1 MTAPTYLKSNQM
13 TYQQLYRQTKNTLLQ
28 AGIESPAFDASCL
41 IKLCFG
47 IDRQALIMRGN
58 ETAPAESI
66 SRLQSLTERRARGE
80 PLQYLLGSWEFMGR
94 KFSVGP
100 GVLIPREDTQVTVQ
114 ETLRRL
120 SPVACPRVADLCAG
134 SGAIAVTL
142 AKELPQSAVTALELS
157 LKAFGYLK
165 KNIRYNHAENVRTVC
180 GDVFTAF
187 RDFERES
194 FDAIVSNP
202 PYIETKEIGTLQRE
216 IFYEPKMALDGGP
229 DGLVFYRAII
239 RDWTP
244 LLRRGGIMAFEV
256 GEGQAPT
263 VKLLLLEHGFSD
275 IQFQKDIG
283 GTNRCV
289 SAIKI

>member
-1 MTAPTYLKSNQM
+1 M
-13 TYQQLYRQTKNTLLQ
+13 TYQEIYRQTKNTFLQ

-66 SRLQSLTERRARGE
+66 SRLQSLTQRRAKGE

-94 KFSVGP
+94 QFLVGP
-100 GVLIPREDTQVTVQ
+100 GVLIPREDTQVTVH

-120 SPVACPRVADLCAG
+120 SPVPHPRVADLCAG

-142 AKELPQSAVTALELS
+142 AKELPQSDVTALELS
-157 LKAFGYLK
+157 PEAFGYLK
-165 KNIRYNHAENVRTVC
+165 KNIRNNEALNVRAVQ
-180 GDVFTAF
+180 GDVLTAF
-187 RDFERES
+187 FDFEREA

-202 PYIETKEIGTLQRE
+202 PYIETKVIGTLQKE
-216 IFYEPKMALDGGP
+216 ISYEPKMALDGGP
-229 DGLVFYRAII
+229 DGLLFYRAII
-239 RDWTP
+239 RNWSP

-256 GEGQAPT
+256 GEGQAQP

-275 IQFQKDIG
+275 IRFQKDIG
-283 GTNRCV
+283 GTDRCV
-289 SAIKI
+289 SAVKI

>member
-13 TYQQLYRQTKNTLLQ
+13 TYQQLYRQTKNILLQ

-41 IKLCFG
+41 IRHCFG

-58 ETAPAESI
+58 ETAPVESI
-66 SRLQSLTERRARGE
+66 SRLQSLTERRAKGE
-80 PLQYLLGSWEFMGR
+80 PLQYLLGLWEFMGR

-100 GVLIPREDTQVTVQ
+100 GVLIPREDTQVTVH

-120 SPVACPRVADLCAG
+120 PPVPCPRIIDLCAG

-142 AKELPQSAVTALELS
+142 AKELPQSDVTALELS
-157 LKAFGYLK
+157 PKAFGYLK
-165 KNIRYNHAENVRTVC
+165 KNIRYNHAENIRTVC

-202 PYIETKEIGTLQRE
+202 PYIETKEIGSLQKE
-216 IFYEPKMALDGGP
+216 ISYEPKMALDGGP

-244 LLRRGGIMAFEV
+244 LLRRGGIMAFEI
-256 GEGQAPT
+256 GEGQAAP
-263 VKLLLLEHGFSD
+263 VKSLLLKHGFSD
-275 IQFQKDIG
+275 IRFLQDIA
-283 GTNRCV
+283 GTDRCV
-289 SAIKI
+289 SALKI